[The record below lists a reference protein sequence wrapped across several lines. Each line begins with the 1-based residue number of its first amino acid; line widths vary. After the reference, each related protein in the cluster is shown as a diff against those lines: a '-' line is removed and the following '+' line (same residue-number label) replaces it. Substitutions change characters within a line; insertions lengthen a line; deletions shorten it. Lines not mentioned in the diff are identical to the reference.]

1 MRTIRVA
8 TAITLTTVC
17 LGTALLHAQQSG
29 SIRPIPAG
37 RYGAIGCLTREGAA
51 SARRYVVT
59 DKRNGAV
66 YRLDGDRALLER
78 HVGHTVEVAGS
89 LTPIAGTSRYT
100 MKVVSL
106 VWIASTCE
114 ARK

>member
-1 MRTIRVA
+1 MRTLILTLA
-8 TAITLTTVC
+8 TVW
-17 LGTALLHAQQSG
+17 LGTTLLHAQAPS

-37 RYGAIGCLTREGAA
+37 QYGAIGCLSREGAG

-59 DKRNGAV
+59 DKRNRAV

-78 HVGHTVEVAGS
+78 HVGHTVEVSGS

-100 MKVVSL
+100 MKVASF

-114 ARK
+114 AAK